1 MRFLSCAIHRPGDGK
16 SVLSERAASS
26 KMELFMGAWGQRP
39 QQATWDLRASENPRF
54 GLGGSHE
61 ALLAGFSYPVFMPF
75 RAVFLQMR
83 KEDAYTSSFSSS
95 ASFNLMAPSMTPS
108 TRHAWYCAAQFDI
121 CKIARVNTD
130 LFGQLPAGHFYS
142 FTRLL
147 NICSEGLK
155 SRAIFHIWHIT
166 SPYYILL
173 FVGCAVNDVICV
185 LDSFYNSAK
194 VKNFM
199 LKVSGLH

>member
-1 MRFLSCAIHRPGDGK
+1 MPRSRARDDDQLMDLGFSGGKAYGGFPSCLLTGAGREPGQECEAPPTGGLLLMRFLSCAIHRPRRWK
-16 SVLSERAASS
+16 KRSIRTRSQLQ
-26 KMELFMGAWGQRP
+26 KELLMGAWGQCP

-108 TRHAWYCAAQFDI
+108 TMGRYFS
-121 CKIARVNTD
+121 
-130 LFGQLPAGHFYS
+130 GQSCNLWLV
-142 FTRLL
+142 RWR
-147 NICSEGLK
+147 CSLSSRSSSGLK
-155 SRAIFHIWHIT
+155 
-166 SPYYILL
+166 
-173 FVGCAVNDVICV
+173 
-185 LDSFYNSAK
+185 
-194 VKNFM
+194 
-199 LKVSGLH
+199 

>member
-1 MRFLSCAIHRPGDGK
+1 MSFTGGKAFGGFPSCLLIGAGREPGQECEAPPTGDLLLMRFLSCAIHRLGDGK

-61 ALLAGFSYPVFMPF
+61 ALLAGFSYPVFLPF
-75 RAVFLQMR
+75 RAVFLLTG

-108 TRHAWYCAAQFDI
+108 TMGRYFS
-121 CKIARVNTD
+121 
-130 LFGQLPAGHFYS
+130 GQSCNLWLV
-142 FTRLL
+142 RWR
-147 NICSEGLK
+147 CSLSSRSSSGLK
-155 SRAIFHIWHIT
+155 
-166 SPYYILL
+166 
-173 FVGCAVNDVICV
+173 
-185 LDSFYNSAK
+185 
-194 VKNFM
+194 
-199 LKVSGLH
+199 

>member
-1 MRFLSCAIHRPGDGK
+1 MSAHRRRTGTGSRVRSTAHRRLALDAGSVLCYPSPRRWK
-16 SVLSERAASS
+16 SVPSERAASS
-26 KMELFMGAWGQRP
+26 RMELFMGAWGQRP

-108 TRHAWYCAAQFDI
+108 TMGRYFS
-121 CKIARVNTD
+121 
-130 LFGQLPAGHFYS
+130 GQSCNLWLV
-142 FTRLL
+142 RWR
-147 NICSEGLK
+147 CSLSSRSSSGLK
-155 SRAIFHIWHIT
+155 
-166 SPYYILL
+166 
-173 FVGCAVNDVICV
+173 
-185 LDSFYNSAK
+185 
-194 VKNFM
+194 
-199 LKVSGLH
+199 

>member
-1 MRFLSCAIHRPGDGK
+1 MTGSWIWAFREGKPVVAFPLVCSPAQDGNRVKSAKHRPPAACSGCGSCPVLSIAPGDGK
-16 SVLSERAASS
+16 SVPSEHAASS

-108 TRHAWYCAAQFDI
+108 TMGRYFS
-121 CKIARVNTD
+121 
-130 LFGQLPAGHFYS
+130 GQSCNLWLV
-142 FTRLL
+142 RWR
-147 NICSEGLK
+147 CSLSSRSSSGLK
-155 SRAIFHIWHIT
+155 
-166 SPYYILL
+166 
-173 FVGCAVNDVICV
+173 
-185 LDSFYNSAK
+185 
-194 VKNFM
+194 
-199 LKVSGLH
+199 